1 MPRRDRLIREREH
14 DSYKSTKKLP
24 DPSTC
29 TECGVV
35 YHSGRWHW
43 GEAPAEAKQVTCP
56 SCQRAQDGLPA
67 GILSLEGEFHLAHRA
82 EVLGLLR
89 NVEEREA
96 KNHPLKRI
104 MQVEEQGKTLTIT
117 TAHPGLARC
126 LGDALHHAY
135 GGELEYHYGEDAAV
149 FRVRW
154 VR

>member
-1 MPRRDRLIREREH
+1 MARNDRLIRERDH
-14 DSYKSTKKLP
+14 DPYKSGKKLR

-35 YHSGRWHW
+35 YHSGRWQW
-43 GEAPAEAKQVTCP
+43 GNAPVDANRVVCP
-56 SCQRAQDGLPA
+56 ACQRARDGMPA
-67 GILSLEGEFHLAHRA
+67 GILTLQGSFHLEHRA

-96 KNHPLKRI
+96 KNHALKRI
-104 MQVEEQGKTLTIT
+104 MKVEEQDDTVTVS
-117 TAHPGLARC
+117 TAHPGLARS

-135 GGELEYHYGEDAAV
+135 RGELEYHYADDASV

-154 VR
+154 SR